1 MSILTDKE
9 IKDYAKRGMISP
21 FIDTKIVIS
30 ENGVN
35 CPSYGLSHCGYD
47 VVLQPKFSIGKKT
60 DKVLSILENN
70 TKEWFEE
77 VNANSIIVPPKGL
90 VLSVTKEHFRLP
102 TNIVGSLFCKSTLA
116 RMGIWFPPTIAEP
129 GWEGEL
135 VVEILNGNDF
145 PVEIHAGVG
154 IGQMIFFRLDSSVDV
169 PYNGKY
175 QHQKGV
181 THATMSQRDVSEIG
195 G

>member
-47 VVLQPKFSIGKKT
+47 VVLQPRFSIGKKI
-60 DKVLSILENN
+60 DRVLSILENN
-70 TKEWFEE
+70 TKDWFDE

-90 VLSVTKEHFRLP
+90 VLSVTKEHFKLP

-154 IGQMIFFRLDSSVDV
+154 IGQMIFFKLDNSVEV

-175 QHQKGV
+175 QHQTGV

>member
-1 MSILTDKE
+1 
-9 IKDYAKRGMISP
+9 
-21 FIDTKIVIS
+21 
-30 ENGVN
+30 
-35 CPSYGLSHCGYD
+35 
-47 VVLQPKFSIGKKT
+47 
-60 DKVLSILENN
+60 
-70 TKEWFEE
+70 
-77 VNANSIIVPPKGL
+77 
-90 VLSVTKEHFRLP
+90 
-102 TNIVGSLFCKSTLA
+102 
-116 RMGIWFPPTIAEP
+116 MGIWFPPTIAEP

-154 IGQMIFFRLDSSVDV
+154 IGQMIFFKLDSGVDV

-195 G
+195 R